1 MLESDYVQAELFKP
15 PPLLPVRVSR
25 KSQLVAA
32 LRQRARSIVIEN
44 EELARPFARL
54 LEAREF
60 GDFIADTISEW
71 IVKFYGTEIEAQ
83 WYMGRYILPGNVRRV
98 IFKPKQISHD
108 EPSGTNVLS
117 HHVQTRGNQKP
128 RD

>member
-32 LRQRARSIVIEN
+32 LRQRARPIVIEN

-83 WYMGRYILPGNVRRV
+83 W
-98 IFKPKQISHD
+98 
-108 EPSGTNVLS
+108 
-117 HHVQTRGNQKP
+117 
-128 RD
+128 